1 MLHLRFI
8 RRQLAQSKK
17 QAVVFVLAVALSM
30 ITLVAL
36 GGFRESVNRTVLR
49 DAKQL
54 HAGDIIA
61 SSSFPF
67 SEPLLKTVKTLE
79 RQGEVKT
86 TTVYEFLSV
95 VRVAGG
101 EETLLSS
108 LKVVEPVFP
117 FYGEV
122 HLASGR
128 PLRQV
133 LKGGQIVVEQNLLDR
148 LLVRVGDQLR
158 IGEAT
163 LMIADVV
170 LLEPDRPVNFFSLGP
185 RIFVAKADLGA
196 INLVQKGS
204 RVSYR
209 LLLKIAD
216 ETQLDALAARIE
228 AMADPIQERIETYQT
243 AESAVKR
250 FFDDFLFYL
259 SLIGVFTLLLAGIG
273 IQTALT
279 AYLRER
285 EKTIAIVKTLGGTS
299 GFVDRQYLA
308 VVALLGGVG
317 GLLGLGLGLSLQTM
331 LPTLFQN
338 FLPPNVELVISW
350 RAIIESQVLG
360 LFVVGAFTFIPLF
373 RLRDVRPSFIL
384 RHDQPKTRRSWP
396 YYLTIAAVFIF
407 FGVTVLWQL
416 GNPRVGGY
424 FILGT
429 LALIGLTALLTELV
443 LWLLRRRYVR
453 MLVVRQAVRG
463 LFRPRNATRSIIIT
477 LAASLAVIFSIY
489 LIEQNL
495 NANFLQAYPEE
506 APNVFFLDIQPAQ
519 VEAFA
524 AALGLEST
532 YYPVIR
538 GRITAVNGQ
547 PLNRDRERERDGD
560 NLERTFNLTY
570 RDFLLEGETISAGR
584 GLNVE
589 DIEGIQ
595 VSILDDMLEI
605 RDFKLGDVISFNIQ
619 GIFLDATVTSIRTRT
634 TDSIEP
640 FFNFVFPKEA
650 LENAPQ
656 TIFTAV
662 QVEPEQI
669 APLQNRIV
677 AAFPNVNVI
686 DVTVVIRTVSDLIRD
701 LTQVI
706 RFFTLFS
713 IAAGMLLLVSS
724 IFATRFART
733 QEAVYFK
740 VLGAKG
746 KFVLQVFT
754 LENLFLGLVSAALAL
769 LMSQLGS
776 WIIISQ
782 VFDITYSPLVGPSLG
797 LTLVTVLLVI
807 TVGLLASISI
817 LQHKPIAF
825 LRENN
830 EV

>member
-1 MLHLRFI
+1 MFHLRFI
-8 RRQLAQSKK
+8 GRQLAQSKR
-17 QAVVFVLAVALSM
+17 QAVIFVLAVALSM
-30 ITLVAL
+30 VTLVAL

-61 SSSFPF
+61 SAGFPF
-67 SEPLLKTVKTLE
+67 SESLLEMVEKLE
-79 RQGEVKT
+79 QQGAVEN

-95 VRVAGG
+95 VRVADG
-101 EETLLSS
+101 EDTLLSN

-122 HLASGR
+122 QLASGR
-128 PLRQV
+128 PLPQV
-133 LKGGQIVVEQNLLDR
+133 LTKGHIVVEQNLLDR
-148 LLVRVGDQLR
+148 LAVRVGDQLR

-163 LMIADVV
+163 LTIADVV

-185 RIFVAKADLGA
+185 RVFVAAADLEA
-196 INLVQKGS
+196 IDLVQKGS
-204 RVSYR
+204 RVNYR
-209 LLLKIAD
+209 LLLKVTD
-216 ETQLDALAARIE
+216 ETQLNDLAAQIE
-228 AMADPIQERIETYQT
+228 AAADPNQERIETYQT

-259 SLIGVFTLLLAGIG
+259 SLIGIFTLLLAGIG

-285 EKTIAIVKTLGGTS
+285 EKTIAIVKTLGGTG
-299 GFVDRQYLA
+299 GFIGRQYLA
-308 VVALLGGVG
+308 VVALLGGTG
-317 GLLGLGLGLSLQTM
+317 ALLGLSLGLMLQTI

-350 RAIIESQVLG
+350 RAIIESQLLG

-373 RLRDVRPSFIL
+373 RLRDIRPSFIF

-407 FGVTVLWQL
+407 FGIAVLWQL
-416 GNPRVGGY
+416 GNVRIGGY

-429 LALIGLTALLTELV
+429 LTLIGLTALLTELG
-443 LWLLRRRYVR
+443 LWLLRKRQIR
-453 MLVVRQAVRG
+453 MLVIRQALRG

-477 LAASLAVIFSIY
+477 LAASLAVIFTIY

-495 NANFLQAYPEE
+495 NANFLQAYPED
-506 APNVFFLDIQPAQ
+506 APNVFFLDIQPDQ
-519 VEAFA
+519 VEAFTK
-524 AALGLEST
+524 ALGIEST
-532 YYPVIR
+532 FYPVIR

-547 PLNRDRERERDGD
+547 PVDREREQEREGD
-560 NLERTFNLTY
+560 NLGRTFNLTY
-570 RDFLLEGETISAGR
+570 RDFLLEGETISTGR
-584 GLNVE
+584 GLNIDNVE
-589 DIEGIQ
+589 GTQ
-595 VSILDDMLEI
+595 VSILDDLLEI
-605 RDFKLGDVISFNIQ
+605 RAFKLGDVISFNIQ
-619 GIFLDATVTSIRTRT
+619 GIPLDATVTSIRSRT

-640 FFNFVFPKEA
+640 FFNFVLPREA

-662 QVEPEQI
+662 HVQPAQI

-686 DVTVVIRTVSDLIRD
+686 DVTVVIRTVSELVGN

-713 IAAGMLLLVSS
+713 IAAGGLLLVSS

-754 LENLFLGLVSAALAL
+754 LENLFLGLVSAMLAL
-769 LMSQLGS
+769 LMSQVGS

-782 VFDITYSPLVGPSLG
+782 IFELPYRPFIGPSLG
-797 LTLVTVLLVI
+797 LTLITVLLVI
-807 TVGLLASISI
+807 TVGLLASVSI
-817 LQHKPIAF
+817 LQHKPITF

-830 EV
+830 ED